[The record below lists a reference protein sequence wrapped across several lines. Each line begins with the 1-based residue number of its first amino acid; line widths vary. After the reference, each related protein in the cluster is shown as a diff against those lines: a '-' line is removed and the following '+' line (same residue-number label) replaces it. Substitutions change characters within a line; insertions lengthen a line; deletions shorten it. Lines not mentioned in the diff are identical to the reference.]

1 MLRVLGKKAAAIT
14 LAIDVLKGVVAVL
27 AGNLIGGTAT
37 GMIAGIFAFAGH
49 IWPAVFGFKGG
60 KGVATGIGLILTVN
74 PEIGI
79 IVLVTA
85 LIITSGKGILI
96 TALRF
101 RRMTVFAPQR
111 DRKSVV

>member
-1 MLRVLGKKAAAIT
+1 MLSKEGLFAYR
-14 LAIDVLKGVVAVL
+14 
-27 AGNLIGGTAT
+27 
-37 GMIAGIFAFAGH
+37 IFAFAGH

-85 LIITSGKGILI
+85 LIIMALTKTVSAGSVFGAVIFPI
-96 TALRF
+96 TAYFVDSRYLLWARC
-101 RRMTVFAPQR
+101 RIETIGL
-111 DRKSVV
+111 KYT